1 MPQQE
6 PGWGRARPFG
16 SGAGCREQN
25 VPARHAPLR
34 RAARE
39 RAGPGPGPSA
49 PPGASPAR
57 EGSGSGPGGFGV
69 PWGLCVGC
77 LHPTPGLLRRP
88 SLRRPREHRPAA
100 AAAVL
105 PSPPWRR
112 QQLFRTLFWMF
123 MGFQF
128 TPGFEAAKLPS
139 RGASNPP
146 RSLAQGER
154 PLPWLQGGF
163 QTTGPPPPRG
173 LGRGLGKPCLC
184 QGLAA
189 VIEKSA
195 ANKILM
201 GTYCIL

>member
-25 VPARHAPLR
+25 VPARHAPPR

-49 PPGASPAR
+49 PPRASPAR

-77 LHPTPGLLRRP
+77 LHPTPGLLHHP
-88 SLRRPREHRPAA
+88 SPHRPREHRPAA
-100 AAAVL
+100 AAAAAAAL

-154 PLPWLQGGF
+154 PLPWLQGGVSNRRPASSSWPGEGARK
-163 QTTGPPPPRG
+163 TLP
-173 LGRGLGKPCLC
+173 L
-184 QGLAA
+184 
-189 VIEKSA
+189 S
-195 ANKILM
+195 
-201 GTYCIL
+201 GTRCCD